1 MLSHGWEQIKVT
13 GCCVVTWVGANE
25 SHWLLCCHMGGSKRK
40 SLAAVLSHGGSKRKS
55 LAAVLSHGW
64 EQTKVTGCC
73 VVTWV
78 GANESHWLLCCH
90 MVGANESHWLLCCH
104 MGGSK

>member
-1 MLSHGWEQIKVT
+1 MKVT

-25 SHWLLCCHMGGSKRK
+25 CHWLLCCHMGGSKRK
-40 SLAAVLSHGGSKRKS
+40 SLAAVLSHG
-55 LAAVLSHGW
+55 W
-64 EQTKVTGCC
+64 EQMKVTGCC

-78 GANESHWLLCCH
+78 GANGS
-90 MVGANESHWLLCCH
+90 NWLLCCH